1 MASVAA
7 RLGACAAGALLMAAA
22 ASAEPGP
29 VAASGPEIT
38 ESRHYYRVDAT
49 GVESLH
55 AQLLE
60 NAKAAGLAPGTIG
73 RTRQDVE
80 VSYRLDPLPDRCR
93 LSALAIRLDLT
104 IDLPEWQPSGT
115 TRPELR
121 ARWAQMISALTR
133 HEEGHRDNAI
143 WAAKELHERLS
154 RLGEGPDCDTL
165 GKLAQREM
173 FRVKLRFNL
182 REQAY
187 DSRTGHGVSQ
197 GTVL

>member
-7 RLGACAAGALLMAAA
+7 RPGAWTAGALLLAAA
-22 ASAEPGP
+22 AAAEPGP
-29 VAASGPEIT
+29 AAAPGPKIT

-49 GVESLH
+49 GLESLR
-55 AQLLE
+55 AQLFE
-60 NAKAAGLAPGTIG
+60 NATAAGLAPGTIG
-73 RTRQDVE
+73 RTRQAVE
-80 VSYRLDPLPDRCR
+80 VRYLLDPLPDRCR
-93 LSALAIRLDLT
+93 LSALAIHLDLA

-154 RLGEGPDCDTL
+154 QLGEGADCDAL

-187 DSRTGHGVSQ
+187 DRRTGHGVSQ